1 MDASVLLYLIDYQS
15 TCGRSAGIFLSS
27 LKQLR
32 TAQWNALFDMAISYQ
47 VFGYLD
53 RVQCRSFTDLV
64 ADTPE
69 GQSVR
74 VGNILADTAHIDRIA
89 TGQQQRHRI
98 FLLVGFIHQHD
109 SLGTAKCFAGL
120 STDTGRSASSHTA
133 SECARI
139 TGTRIQVALT
149 SISECIILRV
159 SLYIFISSFV

>member
-15 TCGRSAGIFLSS
+15 TCGRSAGIFFSS

-89 TGQQQRHRI
+89 AGQQQRHRI

-120 STDTGRSASSHTA
+120 FDRYGTLRFEPYRLGVRTHHRYPDTGRHSLRYRSA
-133 SECARI
+133 
-139 TGTRIQVALT
+139 
-149 SISECIILRV
+149 
-159 SLYIFISSFV
+159 